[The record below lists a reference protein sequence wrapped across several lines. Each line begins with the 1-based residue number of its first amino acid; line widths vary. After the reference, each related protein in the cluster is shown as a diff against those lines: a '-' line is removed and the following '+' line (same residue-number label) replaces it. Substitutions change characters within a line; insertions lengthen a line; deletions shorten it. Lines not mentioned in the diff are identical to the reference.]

1 MKKILAYSIIILLQ
15 LSASAQKR
23 EADIIITGAHII
35 DIGSGNIINSKLV
48 IIKSGIIIAVE
59 DNTKLNRYTAGT
71 VVDAADK
78 YIIPG
83 LWDMH
88 VHFGGGDTL
97 IEENKNLLPLYIA
110 NGITT
115 VRDASA
121 DLSQYVL
128 QWRTAI
134 DEGKLTGPRI
144 FTSGPKLEG
153 YKSIWIG
160 DLEVGTIEE
169 MKAAMDSLQKIKV
182 DFIKITD
189 NTIRPDIYLAAI
201 REANKRGLKISGHVP
216 YSLTMKEV
224 TEAGLSS
231 VEHLG
236 YALKAGIAN
245 EKQLAE
251 KIVAGTLT
259 NRNATPL
266 ILENFNEDTAM
277 SIYKLMAKYG
287 TAVTPTLSISYITSY
302 LDKDDHHNDDYLQYI
317 GKGLR
322 RTYDWRVQRAAQ
334 DSKEAIELRHRVF
347 EKSAS
352 LLPLLHKA
360 GVTILAGTDAGY
372 LNSFDYPGIGLH
384 LELEMMVKY
393 GLTPLQALQASVI
406 NGPAFFKQSNR
417 YGSIEKG
424 KRADI
429 LILNNNP
436 LQNIAASREINA
448 VIVNG
453 NFFNRQ
459 MLDKLQVEIKAKA
472 AAGN

>member
-1 MKKILAYSIIILLQ
+1 LYCP
-15 LSASAQKR
+15 AQKLK
-23 EADIIITGAHII
+23 ADIIITGAHII
-35 DIGSGNIINSKLV
+35 DVHTGRIIDNKFI
-48 IIKSGIIIAVE
+48 IIKSDTIVAVVGA
-59 DNTKLNRYTAGT
+59 TKRNLYNAGT
-71 VVDAADK
+71 IFDAGGK
-78 YIIPG
+78 YILPG

-110 NGITT
+110 NGVTT
-115 VRDASA
+115 VRDAAA

-134 DEGKLTGPRI
+134 ADGKLIGPRI

-169 MKAAMDSLQKIKV
+169 MSAAMDSLQKMKV

-189 NTIRPDIYLAAI
+189 NTVRPDIYLAAI
-201 REANKRGLKISGHVP
+201 REAKKRGLKISGHVP
-216 YSLTMKEV
+216 YALTMKEV

-245 EKQLAE
+245 EKEMAE
-251 KIVAGTLT
+251 KIATGKLT
-259 NRNATPL
+259 NREATPV
-266 ILENFNEDTAM
+266 ILETFNADTAM
-277 SIYKLMAKYG
+277 AIYQLMAKNG
-287 TAVTPTLSISYITSY
+287 TAVTPTLSISYVTAY
-302 LDKDDHHNDDYLQYI
+302 LDKEDHHNDVYLQYI

-322 RTYDWRVQRAAQ
+322 RTYNWRVQRAAQ
-334 DSKEAIELRHRVF
+334 DAKEAIELRHRVF

-384 LELEMMVKY
+384 NELEMMVKY
-393 GLTPLQALQASVI
+393 GLTPLQALQASVV
-406 NGPAFFKQSNR
+406 NGPAFFNLLNR
-417 YGSIEKG
+417 YGGIEKG
-424 KRADI
+424 KRADL
-429 LILNNNP
+429 LILNSNP
-436 LQNIAASREINA
+436 LQNISATKAINA

-453 NFFNRQ
+453 KLFNRQ
-459 MLDKLQVEIKAKA
+459 KLDGLLVDIEARA

>member
-1 MKKILAYSIIILLQ
+1 MIASNIILLFFI
-15 LSASAQKR
+15 SVAAQKTT
-23 EADIIITGAHII
+23 ADIIITGAHII
-35 DIGSGNIINSKLV
+35 DIRSGKIIDNKLV
-48 IIKSGIIIAVE
+48 IIKSGNIIAVA
-59 DNTKLNRYTAGT
+59 DNANLYRYTADVIFNGSG
-71 VVDAADK
+71 K
-78 YIIPG
+78 YIMPG

-88 VHFGGGDTL
+88 VHFGGGDKL

-110 NGITT
+110 NGVTT
-115 VRDASA
+115 VRDAAA
-121 DLSQYVL
+121 DLSKYVL

-134 DEGKLTGPRI
+134 DEGTLPGPRI

-169 MKAAMDSLQKIKV
+169 MKAAMDSLQKMKV

-189 NTIRPDIYLAAI
+189 NTIRPDIYLAAV

-224 TEAGLSS
+224 TTAGLSS

-236 YALKAGIAN
+236 YALKAGVAN
-245 EKQLAE
+245 EKDMAE
-251 KIVAGTLT
+251 KIGAGKLT
-259 NRNATPL
+259 NRDATPL

-317 GKGLR
+317 GRGLR

-352 LLPLLHKA
+352 LLPLLQKA

-372 LNSFDYPGIGLH
+372 LNLFDYPGRGLH

-393 GLTPLQALQASVI
+393 GLSPLQALQASVI

-436 LQNIAASREINA
+436 LQNIAATKEINA

-453 NFFNRQ
+453 KFFNRQ
-459 MLDKLQVEIKAKA
+459 MLDKLLVEIKAKA
-472 AAGN
+472 ATGN

>member
-1 MKKILAYSIIILLQ
+1 MKQIMALLITW
-15 LSASAQKR
+15 LFISAVLAQKIKV
-23 EADIIITGAHII
+23 DIIITGAHII
-35 DIGSGNIINSKLV
+35 DVRNGSIINNRLV
-48 IIKSGIIIAVE
+48 VINAGKIIAIT
-59 DNTKLNRYTAGT
+59 DKIKLINYEVSTL
-71 VVDAADK
+71 VNADGK
-78 YIIPG
+78 YIMPG

-128 QWRTAI
+128 QWRDSI
-134 DEGKLTGPRI
+134 NQGSMLGPRI

-160 DLEVGTIEE
+160 DLEVGTIDE

-182 DFIKITD
+182 DFVKITD
-189 NTIRPDIYLAAI
+189 NTIKAGIYLAAI
-201 REANKRGLKISGHVP
+201 REANKRGMKISGHVP

-236 YALKAGIAN
+236 YALKAGISN
-245 EKQLAE
+245 EKQLAD
-251 KIVAGTLT
+251 KIADGTLS
-259 NRNATPL
+259 NKDAMPL
-266 ILENFNEDTAM
+266 ILENFNKDTAM
-277 SIYKLMAKYG
+277 SIYRLMAKHG

-302 LDKDDHHNDDYLQYI
+302 LDKDDHHNDDYLKYI

-322 RTYDWRVQRAAQ
+322 RTYDWRVQRAVQ
-334 DSKEAIELRHRVF
+334 DSREAIVLRHRVF

-352 LLPLLHKA
+352 LLPLLQQA
-360 GVTILAGTDAGY
+360 GVTVLAGTDAGY
-372 LNSFDYPGIGLH
+372 LNSFDYPGLGLQQ
-384 LELEMMVKY
+384 EMVMMVKY

-406 NGPAFFKQSNR
+406 NGPAFFKIINE
-417 YGSIEKG
+417 YGAIEKN

-429 LILNNNP
+429 LVLNSNP
-436 LQNIAASREINA
+436 LHNIAATKEIDA

-453 NFFNRQ
+453 QYFDRHA
-459 MLDKLQVEIKAKA
+459 LDNLLLEIKTKA